1 MPLQPDSSQSRVA
14 RSVQYSSVEDRM
26 GTVMSFGRRTAQ
38 PIRKRT
44 PLAASPDLLAY
55 ALERTAEGSLREAVL
70 RQLYMR
76 LTPAEQRRCAAGM
89 RLLPL
94 AYAS

>member
-1 MPLQPDSSQSRVA
+1 
-14 RSVQYSSVEDRM
+14 M
-26 GTVMSFGRRTAQ
+26 GTVMSFGRRKTQ
-38 PIRKRT
+38 PTRQRAR
-44 PLAASPDLLAY
+44 LATSPDLLAY

-76 LTPAEQRRCAAGM
+76 LSPEEQRRCAAGM

-94 AYAS
+94 ARAS